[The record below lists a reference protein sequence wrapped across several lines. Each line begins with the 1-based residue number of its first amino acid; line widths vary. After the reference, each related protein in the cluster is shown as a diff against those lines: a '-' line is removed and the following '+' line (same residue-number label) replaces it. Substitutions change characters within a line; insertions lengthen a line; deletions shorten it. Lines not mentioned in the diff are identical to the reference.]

1 MPPKRKT
8 KKNKKPSTVVDALP
22 TQEES
27 KDQLWEK
34 ALSLQEELQSVR
46 KEKTFF
52 KLERDKAQEIWKMS
66 EENLEESELLL
77 KSKIRAKAEAEERHQ
92 AEITVYKQKL
102 KHILS
107 EQHNDVF
114 EARTGAVSS
123 SSLVQN
129 QNTEAEL
136 ELRREIESLQAECR
150 EKKLQEHK
158 AIKQLKLNHQLELR
172 KLHCEH
178 MIRMQGEQDSLL
190 RAGFNF
196 PCFVFCCLVLDHLSS
211 EMEEHNLWTIQSVAE
226 AQQKKQEK
234 AMVDIETK
242 KKYSSMLMMAEHRR
256 ELEKM
261 ETKFNQ
267 LKVATEIPYFSCKED
282 LKKVQKEEV
291 KWDRKMSAAQKE
303 NQRLKETLQEVQ
315 QKISELQ
322 RQLQESRP
330 SKDPVERW
338 RAQKKQKK
346 LVEKE
351 LRDLTVEHELL
362 LQAFQKGQQER
373 DELLKRQTE
382 SLLDVQQRSGLK
394 KMLLQKKLAA
404 LTEAVEKKEAQLSAA
419 LSVCSSEPT
428 ERSNAANKLEEILE
442 SKRVSLEALQQ
453 DLAQE
458 KQQLKASGPA
468 EPDQ

>member
-34 ALSLQEELQSVR
+34 ALSLQEELHSVR

-52 KLERDKAQEIWKMS
+52 KLERDKAQEIWKTS
-66 EENLEESELLL
+66 EENLEESELLV
-77 KSKIRAKAEAEERHQ
+77 KSKIRAKAEAEERHR

-172 KLHCEH
+172 KLHFEH
-178 MIRMQGEQDSLL
+178 MIRMQEI
-190 RAGFNF
+190 
-196 PCFVFCCLVLDHLSS
+196 
-211 EMEEHNLWTIQSVAE
+211 EEHKLWTIQSVAE
-226 AQQKKQEK
+226 AQQKKQVK

-256 ELEKM
+256 KLEKM

-267 LKVATEIPYFSCKED
+267 LKVATEIPSCKED

-291 KWDRKMSAAQKE
+291 KWVRKMSAAQKE

-338 RAQKKQKK
+338 RAQKK

-382 SLLDVQQRSGLK
+382 SLLNVQQRSGLK

-428 ERSNAANKLEEILE
+428 ERSNAANKLE
-442 SKRVSLEALQQ
+442 VSP
-453 DLAQE
+453 
-458 KQQLKASGPA
+458 SGW
-468 EPDQ
+468 

>member
-261 ETKFNQ
+261 ETKR
-267 LKVATEIPYFSCKED
+267 T
-282 LKKVQKEEV
+282 
-291 KWDRKMSAAQKE
+291 
-303 NQRLKETLQEVQ
+303 
-315 QKISELQ
+315 
-322 RQLQESRP
+322 
-330 SKDPVERW
+330 
-338 RAQKKQKK
+338 
-346 LVEKE
+346 
-351 LRDLTVEHELL
+351 
-362 LQAFQKGQQER
+362 
-373 DELLKRQTE
+373 
-382 SLLDVQQRSGLK
+382 
-394 KMLLQKKLAA
+394 
-404 LTEAVEKKEAQLSAA
+404 
-419 LSVCSSEPT
+419 
-428 ERSNAANKLEEILE
+428 
-442 SKRVSLEALQQ
+442 
-453 DLAQE
+453 
-458 KQQLKASGPA
+458 
-468 EPDQ
+468 